1 MSSVLRNSHETTIIA
16 SMLYQRSLI
25 MTAGVTRVI
34 TINKGQSMGIRK
46 LKQTI
51 MAGAAAA
58 TVLAISAAGH
68 EVRAAEKETPLY
80 IEPDLED
87 LQRRP
92 GVELGTRELF
102 NLLDDNK
109 DGMIDSGEWR
119 SQKMF
124 VFYARDANQNYMLT
138 REEIPG
144 IADSVFEAADT
155 NHDGLMS
162 GFEYNQAKFTQFE
175 SVDGDANQQVT
186 FEEFLAFLTRI
197 ETGVQ

>member
-1 MSSVLRNSHETTIIA
+1 
-16 SMLYQRSLI
+16 
-25 MTAGVTRVI
+25 
-34 TINKGQSMGIRK
+34 MGKRT

-58 TVLAISAAGH
+58 CVLAIAAADN
-68 EVRAAEKETPLY
+68 EVRSAEEDSPLY

-87 LQRRP
+87 LQRAP
-92 GVELGTRELF
+92 GVPEGARDLF
-102 NLLDDNK
+102 NLLDDNG
-109 DGMIDSGEWR
+109 DGLIDSGEWR

-138 REEIPG
+138 REELPG

-155 NHDGLMS
+155 NHDGLIS

-186 FEEFLAFLTRI
+186 FDEFLAFLKRI

>member
-1 MSSVLRNSHETTIIA
+1 
-16 SMLYQRSLI
+16 
-25 MTAGVTRVI
+25 
-34 TINKGQSMGIRK
+34 MGIGK

-58 TVLAISAAGH
+58 CVLTISVAGN
-68 EVRAAEKETPLY
+68 EVRSADEKSPMY

-92 GVELGTRELF
+92 GVEMGTKELF

-109 DGMIDSGEWR
+109 DGVIDSGEWR

-162 GFEYNQAKFTQFE
+162 GFEFNQAKFTQFE
-175 SVDGDANQQVT
+175 TVDGDANQAVN
-186 FEEFLAFLTRI
+186 FDEFLAFLTRI